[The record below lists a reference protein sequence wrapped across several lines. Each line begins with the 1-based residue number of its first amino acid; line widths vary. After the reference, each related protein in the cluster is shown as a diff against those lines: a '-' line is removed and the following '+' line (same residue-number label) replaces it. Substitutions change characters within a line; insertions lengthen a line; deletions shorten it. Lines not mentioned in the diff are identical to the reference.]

1 MLVALNSN
9 RERCHASDSKKS
21 EGPYFCPD
29 SECGGELILRKG
41 SINIHHFAH
50 KSTDSCSYSSG
61 ESELHYKCKTDICK
75 TLEEHELC
83 KNCDIERS
91 LGEVRPDISL
101 RINNFPVGIEVQKS
115 TIDVREIIRRTKI
128 YKEKKIFVLWIIPSL
143 DQINFGYDV
152 ELEKYTF
159 KPKAWQRLLHQMYYG
174 RLYIWTGNASISP
187 LHYEDLIYY
196 KEETNWVEENY
207 GHLEGTDWYREQHE
221 FAYSGGYEKKSKT
234 RKEIRWSE
242 DNTTQ
247 FFHIAEDFKPIER
260 QKYNKLTNWDLPS
273 AYLWIDK
280 SKNWW

>member
-1 MLVALNSN
+1 MIVALNSN
-9 RERCHASDSKKS
+9 GERCHASESIKR

-29 SECGGELILRKG
+29 SECGEELILRKG

-50 KSTDSCSYSSG
+50 KSTDSCNYSSG
-61 ESELHYKCKTDICK
+61 ESELHYKCKTQICK
-75 TLEEHELC
+75 TLEEYELC
-83 KNCDIERS
+83 KNCDIERN
-91 LGEVRPDISL
+91 LGEVRPDVSL
-101 RINNFPVGIEVQKS
+101 RINKLPVGIEIQKS
-115 TIDVREIIRRTKI
+115 TIDVREVIRRTKI

-143 DQINFGYDV
+143 DQINFGYDA

-159 KPKAWQRLLHQMYYG
+159 KPQAWQRLLHQMYFG

-196 KEETNWVEENY
+196 EEETNWVEENY
-207 GHLEGTDWYREQHE
+207 SHLEGTDWYRENHE
-221 FAYSGGYEKKSKT
+221 FAYSGGYEKISKS

-242 DNTTQ
+242 NNKTQ

-260 QKYNKLTNWDLPS
+260 QKYNKPKNWDLPS